1 MKTHPTTLTSLC
13 ELTVVNL
20 CWDFVDRAEM
30 ETTFYHDAASTD
42 VKKMKSS
49 MTLDFNKGAKGR
61 KLVTGLLASP
71 DLNMLKL
78 ASPELERLIIAQNG
92 LVTTTPTP
100 TQLLFPKSVTEEQ
113 EAYARG
119 FVDALAE
126 LHQKETSQD
135 SMEVSNNEFVPQTE
149 ATLTTMVIPSSH
161 SFTTTTTLPGSVLPV
176 SQASTMSQSR
186 TQSPAIHVVNNPSP
200 GPIAFKE
207 EPQTVPCLSDS
218 PCMSP
223 INMET
228 QEVIKLDRKRARNRV
243 AARKCRMRK
252 LERIGRL
259 EERVNEL
266 KDQNTELTQTASS
279 LREQVCKLKQQI
291 MEHVNSGCQVMLSN
305 NLVNL

>member
-1 MKTHPTTLTSLC
+1 
-13 ELTVVNL
+13 
-20 CWDFVDRAEM
+20 M
-30 ETTFYHDAASTD
+30 ETTFYHDAASTGND
-42 VKKMKSS
+42 VKKLKSN
-49 MTLDFNKGAKGR
+49 MTLDFGAKGAKAR
-61 KLVTGLLASP
+61 KVTGLLCSP

-135 SMEVSNNEFVPQTE
+135 SMEVSNAEFVQPSDTSM
-149 ATLTTMVIPSSH
+149 TMVIPSS
-161 SFTTTTTLPGSVLPV
+161 SSSSRLNFTTTTALPGSVLSLSQTMPV
-176 SQASTMSQSR
+176 SR
-186 TQSPAIHVVNNPSP
+186 TQSPAVHHMVSNNPSP
-200 GPIAFKE
+200 GPVAFKE
-207 EPQTVPCLSDS
+207 EPQIVPCLSDS
-218 PCMSP
+218 PCLSP
-223 INMET
+223 INMES
-228 QEVIKLDRKRARNRV
+228 QEIIKLDRKRARNRV

-252 LERIGRL
+252 LERISRL
-259 EERVNEL
+259 EDRVNDL
-266 KDQNTELTQTASS
+266 KDQNTELTQNASS
-279 LREQVCKLKQQI
+279 LRDQVCKLKQQI

>member
-1 MKTHPTTLTSLC
+1 
-13 ELTVVNL
+13 
-20 CWDFVDRAEM
+20 M
-30 ETTFYHDAASTD
+30 EATFYHDVDAASTGND
-42 VKKMKSS
+42 LKKLKSN
-49 MTLDFNKGAKGR
+49 MTLDLGQFGAKGAKSR
-61 KLVTGLLASP
+61 KGTGLLASP

-135 SMEVSNNEFVPQTE
+135 SMEVSTAEFVVQPGNSI
-149 ATLTTMVIPSSH
+149 TTRGFS
-161 SFTTTTTLPGSVLPV
+161 TTTALPGSILSQQSQMPV
-176 SQASTMSQSR
+176 SR
-186 TQSPAIHVVNNPSP
+186 TQSPLVQQQVISNNPSP
-200 GPIAFKE
+200 GPVTFKQE
-207 EPQTVPCLSDS
+207 EPQTVPCLTDS
-218 PCMSP
+218 PCLSP
-223 INMET
+223 INMES
-228 QEVIKLDRKRARNRV
+228 QERIKLNRKRARNRV

-252 LERIGRL
+252 LERISRL
-259 EERVNEL
+259 EDRVKEL
-266 KDQNTELTQTASS
+266 KDQNTDLTQTATS

-305 NLVNL
+305 NLVNLWD